1 MHSMALRLLQP
12 IPLLQPTALLQPML
26 RLHAIP
32 VAPTVDLPV
41 KPTAVLPPPPILLA
55 LVRRPIASPSKPMP
69 LKAPARGSGTRV
81 PVRRNEAVNASPTL
95 TSIAVTASEGR
106 ARRAN
111 VRPSIPSRCL
121 LQEEERQDAQGERR
135 TPLFGTVKQTGEPNG
150 VEPNAA
156 LQRCGDGETGDFKCL
171 TVCQTQAPS
180 L

>member
-41 KPTAVLPPPPILLA
+41 KPTGLLPSTPLA
-55 LVRRPIASPSKPMP
+55 LARRPIASPLEHMP
-69 LKAPARGSGTRV
+69 VKALARGSGTRV

-95 TSIAVTASEGR
+95 TSIAVTASEGP

-135 TPLFGTVKQTGEPNG
+135 TPLFGTVKRNRRTEWRGTECSI
-150 VEPNAA
+150 AA
-156 LQRCGDGETGDFKCL
+156 LR
-171 TVCQTQAPS
+171 
-180 L
+180 